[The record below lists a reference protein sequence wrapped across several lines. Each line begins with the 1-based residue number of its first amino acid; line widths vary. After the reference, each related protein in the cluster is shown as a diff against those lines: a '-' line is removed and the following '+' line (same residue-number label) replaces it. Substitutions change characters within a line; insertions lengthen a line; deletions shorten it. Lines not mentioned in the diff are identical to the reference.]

1 MYRPRYPSSPP
12 RFLLLAALAIG
23 FAAGV
28 ASAPASGAP
37 LAVSVTDSAGK
48 PLEGAIVTVAVAGAP
63 KVAAPGATAQMA
75 QQNRQFSPQ
84 IIVVQAGTSVNF
96 PNLDTVRHHVYSFS
110 PIKPF
115 ELKLYAGT
123 PMAPIV
129 FDKVGTAV
137 LGCNIHDRMSGW
149 VVVVDTP
156 YFAKTDAD
164 GHARIDVPE
173 GEHVLRAWHPQQA
186 DSATPVERRVKA
198 GQPVSVQLT
207 FAPGI

>member
-1 MYRPRYPSSPP
+1 MNRSPRI
-12 RFLLLAALAIG
+12 FLAAALSLG
-23 FAAGV
+23 AATAGLSAT
-28 ASAPASGAP
+28 ASAAP
-37 LAVSVTDSAGK
+37 LAVTVTDSAGK
-48 PLEGAIVTVAVAGAP
+48 PLEGAIVTVSVPGAP
-63 KVAAPGATAQMA
+63 KVAPPGTTAQMA

-123 PMAPIV
+123 PAAPIV

-156 YFAKTDAD
+156 YFAKTDAA
-164 GHARIDVPE
+164 GQARIDVPE
-173 GEHVLRAWHPQQA
+173 GEHVLHAWHPQQT

-198 GQPVSVQLT
+198 GTPVSVQLS
-207 FAPGI
+207 FAQGA